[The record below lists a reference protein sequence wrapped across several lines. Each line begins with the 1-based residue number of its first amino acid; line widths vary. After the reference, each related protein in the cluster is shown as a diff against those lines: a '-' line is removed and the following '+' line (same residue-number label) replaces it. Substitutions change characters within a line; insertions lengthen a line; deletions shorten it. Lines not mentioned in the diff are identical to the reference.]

1 MKVRDKTLDESEYKG
16 RITNALAAICPC
28 KPCFNPHDCGR
39 YVYTGVNQK
48 EWKIDMRCA
57 TRHNDGCP
65 GFHKKRTK
73 PLWGAKHIYTS
84 ERGKLCKRCG
94 FVKE

>member
-1 MKVRDKTLDESEYKG
+1 MKVRDKTLDESDYKG
-16 RITNALAAICPC
+16 RVTDVSKKICPC
-28 KPCFNPHDCGR
+28 LPCFNPHDCGR

-65 GFHKKRTK
+65 IPERE
-73 PLWGAKHIYTS
+73 PKHIYTS
-84 ERGKLCKRCG
+84 GRGKICKRCG
-94 FVKE
+94 FRRTER